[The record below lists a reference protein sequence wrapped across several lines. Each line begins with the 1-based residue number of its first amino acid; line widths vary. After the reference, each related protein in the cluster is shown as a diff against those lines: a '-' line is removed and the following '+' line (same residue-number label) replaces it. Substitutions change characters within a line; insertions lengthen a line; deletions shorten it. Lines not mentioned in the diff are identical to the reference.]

1 MTFGLCLEGRG
12 KLSFAGRQRGKAYLP
27 SRHKDVDVGENKV
40 FGSLHSQ
47 INNFMS
53 SKNRRWVHIVYRLVQ
68 ACWVNVIEEGQS
80 TEIHSLF

>member
-27 SRHKDVDVGENKV
+27 SRHKDVDVGKSKV
-40 FGSLHSQ
+40 FGSLHRQ
-47 INNFMS
+47 ISNFMS
-53 SKNRRWVHIVYRLVQ
+53 YKNKRWVPIVCRLAQ

-80 TEIHSLF
+80 IGIHNLI